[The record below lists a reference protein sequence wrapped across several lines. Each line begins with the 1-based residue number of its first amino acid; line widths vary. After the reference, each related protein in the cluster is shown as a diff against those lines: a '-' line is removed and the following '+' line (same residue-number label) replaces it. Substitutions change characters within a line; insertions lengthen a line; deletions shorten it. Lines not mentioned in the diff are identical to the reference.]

1 MPVVIGCSER
11 ACRDRCVTVTTTND
25 LRSGLVLEIDG
36 TLFFVVEFQ
45 HVKPGKGGAFVRIK
59 MKNVV
64 TGRVI
69 ERTFNAGEKVK
80 DVRLDRAEMQF
91 LYKSDDEYHFM
102 NRQTYDQMALPQ
114 RLLEEASLM
123 IKESDVVTVLM
134 HDHEPVA
141 VELPMFVDLKV
152 TETAPGVKGDTVSGG
167 GKPATLETG
176 LVIQVPF
183 FIGIGDAVRVD
194 TRTRA
199 YVSRV

>member
-1 MPVVIGCSER
+1 
-11 ACRDRCVTVTTTND
+11 
-25 LRSGLVLEIDG
+25 
-36 TLFFVVEFQ
+36 VEFQ

-102 NRQTYDQMALPQ
+102 NRQTYDQIALPE

-141 VELPMFVDLKV
+141 VELPMFVDLEV
-152 TETAPGVKGDTVSGG
+152 TDTAPGVKGDTVSGG

-176 LVIQVPF
+176 LVVQVPF
-183 FIGIGDAVRVD
+183 FIGIGDVVKVD

>member
-1 MPVVIGCSER
+1 
-11 ACRDRCVTVTTTND
+11 VTVTTTND

-59 MKNVV
+59 LKNVV

-91 LYKSDDEYHFM
+91 LYRSDDEYYFM

-114 RLLEEASLM
+114 RLLEEAYLM

-141 VELPMFVDLKV
+141 VELPTFVDLKV

-176 LVIQVPF
+176 LVVQVPF
-183 FIGIGDAVRVD
+183 FIGIGDMVRVD

>member
-1 MPVVIGCSER
+1 
-11 ACRDRCVTVTTTND
+11 VTVTTTND

-59 MKNVV
+59 LKNVV

-91 LYKSDDEYHFM
+91 LYRSDDEYYFM

-114 RLLEEASLM
+114 RLLEEAYLM

-141 VELPMFVDLKV
+141 VDLPTFVDLKV

-176 LVIQVPF
+176 LVVQVPF
-183 FIGIGDAVRVD
+183 FIGIGDMVRVD

>member
-1 MPVVIGCSER
+1 M
-11 ACRDRCVTVTTTND
+11 TVTTTND

-59 MKNVV
+59 LKNVV

-91 LYKSDDEYHFM
+91 LYRSDDEYYFM

-114 RLLEEASLM
+114 RLLEEAYLM

-141 VELPMFVDLKV
+141 VDLPTFVDLKV

-176 LVIQVPF
+176 LVVQVPF
-183 FIGIGDAVRVD
+183 FIGIGDMVRVD

>member
-1 MPVVIGCSER
+1 M
-11 ACRDRCVTVTTTND
+11 TTTND

-59 MKNVV
+59 LKNVD

-80 DVRLDRAEMQF
+80 DVRLDRVEMQY
-91 LYKSDDEYHFM
+91 LYKGDEEYYFM
-102 NRQTYDQMALPQ
+102 NRQTYDQVALSEQ
-114 RLLEEASLM
+114 LLEEASLM
-123 IKESDVVTVLM
+123 IKEGDLVTVLM
-134 HDHEPVA
+134 RENEPVA
-141 VELPMFVDLKV
+141 VELPTFVDLKV
-152 TETAPGVKGDTVSGG
+152 AETAPGVKGDTVSGG

-176 LVIQVPF
+176 LVVQVPF
-183 FIGIGDAVRVD
+183 FIGIGDVVRVD

>member
-1 MPVVIGCSER
+1 M
-11 ACRDRCVTVTTTND
+11 TVTTTND

-59 MKNVV
+59 LKNVV

-91 LYKSDDEYHFM
+91 LYRSDDEYYFM

-114 RLLEEASLM
+114 RLLEEAYLM

-134 HDHEPVA
+134 HDHDPVA
-141 VELPMFVDLKV
+141 VELPTFVDLKV

-176 LVIQVPF
+176 LVVQVPF
-183 FIGIGDAVRVD
+183 FIGIGDMVRVD

>member
-1 MPVVIGCSER
+1 
-11 ACRDRCVTVTTTND
+11 VTVTTTND

-59 MKNVV
+59 LKNVV

-91 LYKSDDEYHFM
+91 LYRSDDEYYFM

-114 RLLEEASLM
+114 RLLEEAYLM

-134 HDHEPVA
+134 HDHDPVA
-141 VELPMFVDLKV
+141 VELPTFVDLKV

-176 LVIQVPF
+176 LVVQVPF
-183 FIGIGDAVRVD
+183 FIGIGDMVRVD

>member
-1 MPVVIGCSER
+1 VKL
-11 ACRDRCVTVTTTND
+11 TTTND
-25 LRSGLVLEIDG
+25 LRSGLVLDIDG
-36 TLFFVVEFQ
+36 TMFFVVDFQ

-59 MKNVV
+59 LKNVV

-80 DVRLDRAEMQF
+80 DVRLDRFEMQY
-91 LYKSDDEYHFM
+91 LYKSGDEYHFM
-102 NRQTYDQMALPQ
+102 NRETYDQMALSGK
-114 RLLEEASLM
+114 LMEEASLM

-134 HDHEPVA
+134 REHEAMA
-141 VELPMFVDLKV
+141 VELPTFVDLKV

-176 LVIQVPF
+176 LVVQVPF
-183 FIGIGDAVRVD
+183 FIGIGDVVRVD
-194 TRTRA
+194 TRTKA